1 MKLIRRHNFTL
12 IELLVVIAIIAI
24 LASMLL
30 PVLNKA
36 RERSR
41 SASCISNLKQLG
53 LAMTQYV
60 ADNRGIQCSWRD
72 DTQAIKN
79 WTERYL
85 DGRYI
90 SAYTITHCPSRRDI
104 PAVRTFFG
112 YGMATYVNWAG
123 NIYYYYREQSR
134 LGSFKIGDTN
144 YLATGRMRIPS
155 GTMAFADTWIASTAS
170 SSNTRDY
177 IDAGYL
183 FFYPDYSGAD
193 KNGWAL
199 NHGTTGNSVYYDA
212 HVDSKTR
219 NAAKEFGITCGVVNG
234 GDVVPF

>member
-1 MKLIRRHNFTL
+1 MQLIHRPKFTL

-41 SASCISNLKQLG
+41 SANCINNLKQVG

-60 ADNRGIQCSWRD
+60 ADNRGIQCPWRD
-72 DTQAIKN
+72 ETATSKN

-85 DGRYI
+85 DGGYI
-90 SAYTITHCPSRRDI
+90 AAYNITHCPSRRDI
-104 PAVRTFFG
+104 PTVRTFFG
-112 YGMATYVNWAG
+112 YGMATYVSWASD
-123 NIYYYYREQSR
+123 IYYYHREKSR
-134 LGSFKIGDTN
+134 LGSFKVGDTN
-144 YLATGRMRIPS
+144 YLATGRMKIPS

-170 SSNTRDY
+170 SDNTRDY
-177 IDAGYL
+177 IDAGYI
-183 FFYPDYSGAD
+183 FFYPDYSGSD

-199 NHGTTGNSVYYDA
+199 NHGETGNSVYYDG

-219 NAAKEFGITCGVVNG
+219 NAAKAFGVTYGVVNG